1 MTPTPAACCISAR
14 IVRPDVQPVVF
25 FRRKANFFL
34 LPIRFI
40 LLARRTSGW
49 FLALRSV
56 FKPFEHW
63 LVYRG
68 LETTRRF
75 GYEFKESGVIGD
87 ELPSQHSSKPLKPA
101 ITGNARHYLVE
112 APVVGVNGRA
122 R

>member
-1 MTPTPAACCISAR
+1 MMPTPAACCISAR
-14 IVRPDVQPVVF
+14 IVRPDVQPVVS

-40 LLARRTSGW
+40 LLTRRANGW

-56 FKPFEHW
+56 FKSFEHW
-63 LVYRG
+63 PVYHG
-68 LETTRRF
+68 LETTRQF
-75 GYEFKESGVIGD
+75 GYKFEESGVIGD
-87 ELPSQHSSKPLKPA
+87 ELPSQHSSKPLKSA

-112 APVVGVNGRA
+112 VPIVGVDGRA